1 MPEAPELRKCL
12 DLVGAPYSG
21 WQARYPSRRAI
32 GYFCTYAP
40 LELLH
45 AAGLAPV
52 RLVQSSG
59 PVALATAHLPPFC
72 CALARATTERML
84 SAELDFLQGVIFVH
98 TCDTMQCLADVWRMA
113 NPRLSVQTFS
123 PPTVLDHAESQ
134 AYCVA
139 ELHRLTHALES
150 DYGVS
155 VSSKAL
161 RHSIQ
166 LYNEQRRLLSE
177 LYRRQGE
184 FSDVDRWSLT
194 LGGMLMPVEDHNA
207 LLSALLNAAV
217 DVRAGQDDGP
227 AVYLVGAVL
236 DDPAI
241 VQLIAELGGR
251 VVGDD
256 LCTGRR
262 YFDAL
267 VDEQGE
273 PYAALAERAL
283 RRVPCPSKHGQRD
296 ERRASLLRDLQA
308 SGAQGVIF
316 LLPKFCEPHA
326 FDYVSLSNVVEEL
339 GLGELLIETE
349 VTVPREALRT
359 RLQAF
364 LEMLRQRGDASGPR
378 PQVSAVHVGQAD

>member
-1 MPEAPELRKCL
+1 MPKAAQLQKCL
-12 DLVGAPYSG
+12 DLVGAPYRD
-21 WQARYPSRRAI
+21 WQAHSPGRRAI

-45 AAGLAPV
+45 ASGLAPV
-52 RLVQSSG
+52 RLMQSSG
-59 PVALATAHLPPFC
+59 PVALANAHLPAFC

-84 SAELDFLQGVIFVH
+84 SGELAFLQGVLFVH

-113 NPRLSVQTFS
+113 NPRLRVQMFS
-123 PPTVLDHAESQ
+123 PPTVLDHAQSQ

-139 ELHRLTHALES
+139 ELHRLTRALES

-155 VSSKAL
+155 VSSEAL
-161 RHSIQ
+161 RHSIR
-166 LYNEQRRLLSE
+166 LYNEQRRLLGE
-177 LYRRQGE
+177 LYYRQGQ
-184 FSDVDRWSLT
+184 FSDADRWSLT
-194 LGGMLMPVEDHNA
+194 LAGMLMPVEDHNA
-207 LLSALLNAAV
+207 LLAALLGAAAG
-217 DVRAGQDDGP
+217 VRAGQDDGP
-227 AVYLVGAVL
+227 SIYLVGAVL

-267 VDEQGE
+267 VDEQSE

-283 RRVPCPSKHGQRD
+283 RRVPCPSKHSQRD
-296 ERRASLLRDLQA
+296 ERRSSLLHALQR
-308 SGAQGVIF
+308 SEAQGVIF

-326 FDYVSLSNVVEEL
+326 FDYVPLSNAVEEL
-339 GLGELLIETE
+339 GLGKLLIETD
-349 VTVPREALRT
+349 VTVPSEALRT

-364 LEMLRQRGDASGPR
+364 LEMLRQKDGTSGAR
-378 PQVSAVHVGQAD
+378 RQVPALRAGQAD